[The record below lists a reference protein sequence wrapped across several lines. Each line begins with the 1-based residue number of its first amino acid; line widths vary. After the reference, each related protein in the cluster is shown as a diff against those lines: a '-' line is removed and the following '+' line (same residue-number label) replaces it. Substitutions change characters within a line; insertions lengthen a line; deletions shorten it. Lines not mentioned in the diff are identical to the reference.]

1 MEKVNVNKMVAF
13 RHQLW
18 LEHIS
23 VIDEIYFN
31 DTTTFVIDQPSLAS
45 YELKNLLNIQPFS
58 VLVMAHEGN
67 FKLHLMLLDND

>member
-1 MEKVNVNKMVAF
+1 MNTTKIAAF
-13 RHQLW
+13 RHQLR

-23 VIDEIYFN
+23 VIDEIYYN

-45 YELKNLLNIQPFS
+45 YELKNLLNIHPFS

>member
-1 MEKVNVNKMVAF
+1 MNTTKIAAF

-23 VIDEIYFN
+23 VIDEIYYN

-67 FKLHLMLLDND
+67 FKLHLMLLDGD